1 MLWQL
6 SILLLLVFY
15 LYFFLN
21 LEIKLKFQFYLSRQK
36 IELKTYYFG
45 IAIGTFFSH
54 GIAILFGSS
63 LTYFENDNFQFI
75 LEVFTYLSFLIFGI
89 LGFIPKK
96 EKNIDDS
103 KDTFLNKIS
112 RLKTNGILVVALSI
126 IMGELGDKTFLA
138 SIGLGVKYPE
148 YKISLILGSIC
159 GMVLSNSIALFF
171 GRFLGNKLN
180 PKFVDILSNIIF
192 LIFGIIGL
200 FAMIF

>member
-75 LEVFTYLSFLIFGI
+75 LEVFTYFSFLIFGI

>member
-180 PKFVDILSNIIF
+180 PKFVDILSNTIF

>member
-180 PKFVDILSNIIF
+180 PKFVDILSNTIF

-200 FAMIF
+200 FTMIY

>member
-75 LEVFTYLSFLIFGI
+75 LEVFTYFSFLIFGI

-180 PKFVDILSNIIF
+180 PKFVDILSNTIF

>member
-1 MLWQL
+1 M
-6 SILLLLVFY
+6 
-15 LYFFLN
+15 
-21 LEIKLKFQFYLSRQK
+21 
-36 IELKTYYFG
+36 
-45 IAIGTFFSH
+45 
-54 GIAILFGSS
+54 
-63 LTYFENDNFQFI
+63 
-75 LEVFTYLSFLIFGI
+75 
-89 LGFIPKK
+89 
-96 EKNIDDS
+96 
-103 KDTFLNKIS
+103 NKIS

-138 SIGLGVKYPE
+138 SIGLGVKYPG